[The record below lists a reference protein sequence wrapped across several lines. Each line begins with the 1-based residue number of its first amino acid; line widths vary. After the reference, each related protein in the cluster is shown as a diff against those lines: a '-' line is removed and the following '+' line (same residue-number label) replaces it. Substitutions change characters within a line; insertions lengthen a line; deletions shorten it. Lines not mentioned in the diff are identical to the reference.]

1 MDIIT
6 DSVNRLEEHL
16 AQCGCDDMGVR
27 LDVDPDRTL
36 CEYERGACMVATFGG
51 RTAEF
56 ATDEPIRAL
65 TKISFMFGVPLETP
79 NVRGAACAIINVATG
94 FFCLSR
100 VLHSCPKASH
110 APCMAELEGELT
122 GHRVYCAGKM
132 PSIEHMLGPAVTG
145 TVDEADTILINHEG
159 LIAPETGML
168 LETWA
173 GKKRILFLGPSTA
186 GVSRL
191 QDKEHWCPYGKQAP
205 ECMPDPSR

>member
-27 LDVDPDRTL
+27 LDVDPGRTL

-56 ATDEPIRAL
+56 ATDDPIRAL
-65 TKISFMFGVPLETP
+65 TKISFMFGMPLETP
-79 NVRGAACAIINVATG
+79 NVRSAACAIINVATG

-100 VLHSCPKASH
+100 VLHSCPIASH
-110 APCMAELEGELT
+110 APCMAELERELE
-122 GHRVYCAGKM
+122 GQRVYCAGKM
-132 PSIEHMLGPAVTG
+132 PSIERVLGPAVTG
-145 TVDEADTILINHEG
+145 TVEEADMILINHEG
-159 LIAPETGML
+159 LIAPETGTL

-173 GKKRILFLGPSTA
+173 GKKRILFVGPSTA

-191 QDKEHWCPYGKQAP
+191 QDKDHWCPYGKQAP
-205 ECMPDPSR
+205 EGMPDPSR